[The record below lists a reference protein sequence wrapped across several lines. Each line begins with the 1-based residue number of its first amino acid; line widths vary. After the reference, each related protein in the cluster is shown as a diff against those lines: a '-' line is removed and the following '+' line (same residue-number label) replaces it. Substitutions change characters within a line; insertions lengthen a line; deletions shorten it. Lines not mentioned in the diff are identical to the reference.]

1 MREAER
7 ISSLRKVFVLKN
19 GKREFPETKCG
30 ILPCS
35 VLSND
40 MNAFDEE
47 TARLHK
53 SAALMFTISPV
64 SPAAQKKKKWQD
76 AVANLVCA
84 LLYSCSRSS
93 STGSPSLTGRF
104 LQLSRR
110 CGRRPDGPDN
120 LSASGQVDL
129 IDSAFRSCLSV
140 VRYLAAY
147 YAWLVEKPAIN

>member
-64 SPAAQKKKKWQD
+64 SPAAQKKKKSGKTPSPILSVHYCIPAVVHHRLGVRVSLAGSYSCHA
-76 AVANLVCA
+76 AVAA
-84 LLYSCSRSS
+84 
-93 STGSPSLTGRF
+93 GRMARTIF
-104 LQLSRR
+104 RPV
-110 CGRRPDGPDN
+110 GR
-120 LSASGQVDL
+120 L
-129 IDSAFRSCLSV
+129 I
-140 VRYLAAY
+140 
-147 YAWLVEKPAIN
+147 